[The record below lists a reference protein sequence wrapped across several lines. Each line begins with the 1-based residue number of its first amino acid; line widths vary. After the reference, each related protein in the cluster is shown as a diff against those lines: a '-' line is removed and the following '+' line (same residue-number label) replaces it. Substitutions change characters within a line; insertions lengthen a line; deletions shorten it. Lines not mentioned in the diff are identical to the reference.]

1 MSTGPDSGAP
11 TSTFSFAR
19 VLMVLL
25 PATLIIA
32 AVYALTAREFERA
45 SREKEQKLQA
55 EMGFGQNAAPL
66 HLDQKKFTDANGDLV
81 ADTPQD
87 PAKQISPAK
96 LIFSYIGASN
106 ADSERDNW
114 KEFVVFLSQQ
124 TGKPVDLVVFKTT
137 EEQIQA
143 LDEGKL
149 HITGFNT
156 GNVPEA
162 VNNAGF
168 VPVCTS
174 GHDDGKTIASYTMQI
189 IVPNESSI
197 RAPLDL
203 KGHTI
208 AFTDRTSNSGYKAA
222 LVHLKDLGLLPQRDY
237 NCRFSTGHDQSIQG
251 VASGDYQA
259 AAVASNMLERAI
271 ATGAVDRA
279 KIRVIEESKP
289 FPPATLGY
297 AYNLA
302 PELAEKVR
310 TAFFAFSWSGTGL
323 EKQFAGTGATKFVPV
338 NYKTDFEWT
347 RLIADSVQDPP
358 DVAIEHDQAN
368 QQ

>member
-1 MSTGPDSGAP
+1 MSTGPEFSAP
-11 TSTFSFAR
+11 KSTFSLAR
-19 VLMVLL
+19 VLMVVL

-45 SREKEQKLQA
+45 SREKEQTLQA
-55 EMGFGQNAAPL
+55 EMGFGQNSAPL
-66 HLDQKKFTDANGDLV
+66 HLDKRFTDADGDLV

-106 ADSERDNW
+106 ADAERDNW
-114 KEFVVFLSQQ
+114 KEFVVFLSKQ
-124 TGKPVDLVVFKTT
+124 TDKPVDLVVFKST
-137 EEQIQA
+137 EDQIQA

-156 GNVPEA
+156 GSVPEA
-162 VNNAGF
+162 VNTAGF

-174 GHDDGKTIASYTMQI
+174 GRDDGTIASYTMQI
-189 IVPNESSI
+189 IVPNDSSI
-197 RAPLDL
+197 RAPIDL

-237 NCRFSTGHDQSIQG
+237 NCRFSTGHELSIQG
-251 VASGDYQA
+251 VASGEYQA
-259 AAVASNMLERAI
+259 AAIASNMLQ
-271 ATGAVDRA
+271 TAVANGTVDLA
-279 KIRVIEESKP
+279 KVRVIEESKS
-289 FPPATLGY
+289 FPPATFGY

-302 PELAEKVR
+302 PDLAEKIKA
-310 TAFFAFSWSGTGL
+310 AFFAFHWPGTGL

-338 NYKTDFEWT
+338 SYKNDFEWT
-347 RLIADSVQDPP
+347 RLIAESVQDPP

>member
-1 MSTGPDSGAP
+1 MSTGPEFSAP
-11 TSTFSFAR
+11 KSTFSFAR
-19 VLMVLL
+19 VLMVVL

-45 SREKEQKLQA
+45 SREKEQTLQA
-55 EMGFGQNAAPL
+55 EMGFGKNSAPL
-66 HLDQKKFTDANGDLV
+66 HLDKRFTDADGDLV
-81 ADTPQD
+81 ADVPQE

-106 ADSERDNW
+106 ADAERDNW

-124 TGKPVDLVVFKTT
+124 TGKPVDLVVFRST

-162 VNNAGF
+162 VNSAGF
-168 VPVCTS
+168 VPVCTL
-174 GHDDGKTIASYTMQI
+174 GRADGSIATITMQI
-189 IVPNESSI
+189 IVPLDSSI
-197 RAPLDL
+197 RGPIDL

-208 AFTDRTSNSGYKAA
+208 AFTDRTSNSGYKVP
-222 LVHLKDLGLLPQRDY
+222 LVHLKDEGLLPQRDY
-237 NCRFSTGHDQSIQG
+237 SCRFSTGHRLSIQG
-251 VASGDYQA
+251 IVDGEYQAAPVASDLLQKEVASG
-259 AAVASNMLERAI
+259 
-271 ATGAVDRA
+271 AVDKTKFR
-279 KIRVIEESKP
+279 IIDESKP

-297 AYNLA
+297 AYNLS
-302 PELAEKVR
+302 PDLAEKIK
-310 TAFFAFSWSGTGL
+310 AALLAFSWSGTGL
-323 EKQFAGTGATKFVPV
+323 EKQFEGTGAAKFVPV
-338 NYKTDFEWT
+338 NYKNDFEWT
-347 RLIADSVQDPP
+347 RLIAESVQDPP